1 MSEIYIPRQY
11 PAVPM
16 QRLNEAGRLALHMH
30 NSVLRM
36 EVF

>member
-1 MSEIYIPRQY
+1 MRYKPRQY
-11 PAVPM
+11 PAPVVPM
-16 QRLNEAGRLALHMH
+16 QRLNEAEKLALHMH